1 MCIRDSNLLVYAAQ
15 NYYNPKCIDSDEFL
29 EDLKRFKY
37 IKRLLNRYRDTGQL
51 SERLILNHLV
61 VIFNVFDI
69 EAGLNILEL
78 KLELEYWPVIKPFL
92 IFLKTIK
99 NDEYTNIDMDKN
111 VVEKLREI

>member
-1 MCIRDSNLLVYAAQ
+1 MQLTKDNLLVYAAQ

-78 KLELEYWPVIKPFL
+78 KLELEYLSL
-92 IFLKTIK
+92 IHI
-99 NDEYTNIDMDKN
+99 
-111 VVEKLREI
+111 